1 MDTITTSSSPFLSL
15 HSGRD
20 RENTVLG
27 FIQEKYSDRLPPL
40 SIAAHQVKYGAWSHS
55 NCSLTALIFHLKLLS
70 SQGSSNSSAC
80 QGLLLE
86 RLTPSQQLWAKQ
98 TLNYDATGC
107 YFAPGLIHSLTQ
119 ASFTSPGSSWLYL
132 TSAFIGWQPATSHFE
147 TSSILVAKANP
158 AGPPNPAEGPLLSSC
173 CQPHAVTC
181 YHGCYPSR
189 AINKSHSLFSFSIV
203 RLIGL

>member
-80 QGLLLE
+80 QGFLLE

-107 YFAPGLIHSLTQ
+107 YFAPGLIHSSPKHLLQ
-119 ASFTSPGSSWLYL
+119 SRVILAIFNLCFHRLAASIIPFWDLLHPRSQSKSCR
-132 TSAFIGWQPATSHFE
+132 ATKSCW
-147 TSSILVAKANP
+147 
-158 AGPPNPAEGPLLSSC
+158 GPLALITLPTTC
-173 CQPHAVTC
+173 CYLLPWLL
-181 YHGCYPSR
+181 P
-189 AINKSHSLFSFSIV
+189 IKSY
-203 RLIGL
+203 